1 MQSISPM
8 DRLICG
14 DVGFGKTEVALRAA
28 FLCSMNIKQ
37 TIIIAPTT
45 LLAQQHLETFRSRFQ
60 NFPIRVEGIT
70 RFTKKIELDK
80 IVEDFSK
87 DKVDILTK
95 KYINLKKFNEYD
107 IIFMDLQMPEMDG
120 FETTKLIRKFNKN
133 IRIVALTASLV
144 GDVKKDCLKA
154 GMDGFLGK
162 PFSVSDI
169 QSEIDAILN

>member
-14 DVGFGKTEVALRAA
+14 DVGFGKTEIALRAA

-87 DKVDILTK
+87 DKVDI
-95 KYINLKKFNEYD
+95 
-107 IIFMDLQMPEMDG
+107 IIA
-120 FETTKLIRKFNKN
+120 RK
-133 IRIVALTASLV
+133 S
-144 GDVKKDCLKA
+144 
-154 GMDGFLGK
+154 
-162 PFSVSDI
+162 S
-169 QSEIDAILN
+169 